1 MSLDLLNAG
10 YGVLNPVSSTDEN
23 EVFHDTEEATFL
35 DKVQKTVNKNL
46 GYNESREL
54 GRMIGICLRYEGKTK
69 GATGTQTDW
78 YSMTKALE
86 GSSEREAPKLHQIRV
101 RIPELHAA
109 LPIPSTLP
117 GQTESSIDHGI
128 VNLYPIFTAVNS
140 DMQAPT
146 AGSLVWVDFQNKGKE
161 QNGQYFGPVNNSDV
175 GTLAEAAA
183 RGTGA
188 GAGTPTPTPP
198 PTGSAS
204 LYPDPTEIPLTG
216 PGYVFKPTAVR
227 RETNFAQAGVATT
240 IQWIASEYLSRTGDT
255 LVFGDVSTQRGGQI
269 YNWRG
274 DPVHRSHKT
283 GEDIDIGVPN
293 TNPRGVG
300 RWATKPNAKANLKV
314 AEMEVLMDIFNQL
327 TIDENPPGTFIPEA
341 VYANT
346 EADIRARGLVPIELI
361 LLASSIGK
369 QLFLTARTP
378 MGGSLAYAGNS
389 TGIQS
394 RDKRFGRVTP
404 GIREAGTDHQDH
416 VHIRFLT
423 PS

>member
-69 GATGTQTDW
+69 GVTGTQTDW

-101 RIPELHAA
+101 RVPELHAA

-117 GQTESSIDHGI
+117 GQAESSIDHGI
-128 VNLYPIFTAVNS
+128 INLYPIFTAVNS

-188 GAGTPTPTPP
+188 GAGTGTPLPP
-198 PTGSAS
+198 PTGSVS
-204 LYPDPTEIPLTG
+204 LYPDPTGIPLSG
-216 PGYVFKPTAVR
+216 PGYVFKSTAVGR
-227 RETNFAQAGVATT
+227 GTNFAQGGSHPVAST
-240 IQWIASEYLSRTGDT
+240 IQWIASEYFNRTGGT

-269 YNWRG
+269 YTRG
-274 DPVHRSHKT
+274 GTPVHTSHKT

-293 TNPRGVG
+293 DRPRRG
-300 RWATKPNAKANLKV
+300 RPDPL
-314 AEMEVLMDIFNQL
+314 
-327 TIDENPPGTFIPEA
+327 G
-341 VYANT
+341 
-346 EADIRARGLVPIELI
+346 
-361 LLASSIGK
+361 
-369 QLFLTARTP
+369 
-378 MGGSLAYAGNS
+378 
-389 TGIQS
+389 
-394 RDKRFGRVTP
+394 
-404 GIREAGTDHQDH
+404 
-416 VHIRFLT
+416 
-423 PS
+423 

>member
-69 GATGTQTDW
+69 GVTGTQTDW

-117 GQTESSIDHGI
+117 GQAESSIDHGI
-128 VNLYPIFTAVNS
+128 INLYPIFTAVNS
-140 DMQAPT
+140 EMQAPT
-146 AGSLVWVDFQNKGKE
+146 AGSLVWVDFQNKVKE
-161 QNGQYFGPVNNSDV
+161 QNGQYFGPVNSRDV
-175 GTLAEAAA
+175 GSIRAAA
-183 RGTGA
+183 AGDARGYGA
-188 GAGTPTPTPP
+188 GAGTPTTTPP

-204 LYPDPTEIPLTG
+204 LYPNPTEIPLAG
-216 PGYVFKPTAVR
+216 PGYVFKPSARSR
-227 RETNFAQAGVATT
+227 RSNFAQREVAAT
-240 IQWIASEYLSRTGDT
+240 IQWIASEYLNRTGDV
-255 LVFGDVSTQRGGQI
+255 LVFGDVSTERGG
-269 YNWRG
+269 RLARHTS
-274 DPVHRSHKT
+274 HRT
-283 GEDIDIGVPN
+283 GEDVDIGVPS

-300 RWATKPNAKANLKV
+300 RWATKSNAKDYLKV
-314 AEMEVLMDIFNQL
+314 ANMEALMDIFNQL
-327 TIDENPPGTFIPEA
+327 TIDENSVGTFIPEA
-341 VYANT
+341 VYSNT
-346 EADIRARGLVPIELI
+346 ESSIRSRGHVPIELI
-361 LLASSIGK
+361 ILAKSIGK
-369 QLFLTARTP
+369 QLFLADGVP
-378 MGGSLAYAGNS
+378 IGGTHSYVGNPA
-389 TGIQS
+389 GIQR
-394 RDKRFGRVTP
+394 RDKRFGK
-404 GIREAGTDHQDH
+404 INSSIAESGTDHQDH

>member
-69 GATGTQTDW
+69 GTTGTQTDW

-128 VNLYPIFTAVNS
+128 INLYPIFTAVNS

-204 LYPDPTEIPLTG
+204 LYPNPTEIPLTG

-227 RETNFAQAGVATT
+227 RRANFAQAGVATT
-240 IQWIASEYLSRTGDT
+240 IQWIASEYNRRTGDT
-255 LVFGDVSTQRGGQI
+255 LVFGDASTEGGG
-269 YNWRG
+269 RLL
-274 DPVHRSHKT
+274 PHTSHRV

-293 TNPRGVG
+293 TNPRAPGM
-300 RWATKPNAKANLKV
+300 WATKPNAKANLIV
-314 AEMEVLMDIFNQL
+314 ANMEVLMDIFNQL
-327 TIDENPPGTFIPEA
+327 TRDYNAAGIPIPEA
-341 VYANT
+341 VYSFD
-346 EADIRARGLVPIELI
+346 EAAIRGRGLVPIELI
-361 LLASSIGK
+361 LLASSIGE
-369 QLFLTARTP
+369 QLFLSDGTP
-378 MGGSLAYAGNS
+378 TGGTHSYAGNPL
-389 TGIQS
+389 GIQS
-394 RDKRFGRVTP
+394 RDKRFGR
-404 GIREAGTDHQDH
+404 INASIKEAGTDHQDH